1 MVTPFQKITLIS
13 SILIASAISMPSFAK
28 TEKQCGNGELLVSK
42 KIVGTATYAA
52 ENCNKPWLGQNIQ
65 MEFNYTEN
73 IPEWAFKR
81 AATHFLK
88 RNMNNLKDDSA
99 LHQVTALYRPV
110 KKGDLYSLNYK
121 QNTKTLTLSLNQK
134 SLGSI
139 TDQSANQYFKIWFGS
154 IPFNAKLKQQLL
166 HQ

>member
-1 MVTPFQKITLIS
+1 
-13 SILIASAISMPSFAK
+13 MPSFAK

-88 RNMNNLKDDSA
+88 KNMNNLKDDSV

-110 KKGDLYSLNYK
+110 KKGDVYK
-121 QNTKTLTLSLNQK
+121 LSYVHTNQTLILSLNNRV
-134 SLGSI
+134 LGKI
-139 TDQSANQYFKIWFGS
+139 KDQQIQQYFVIWLGKA
-154 IPFNAKLKQQLL
+154 PFSAKLKQQLL
-166 HQ
+166 N

>member
-28 TEKQCGNGELLVSK
+28 TEKQCGNSELLVSK

-110 KKGDLYSLNYK
+110 KKGDVYK
-121 QNTKTLTLSLNQK
+121 LSYVHANQTLTLSLNNRV
-134 SLGSI
+134 LGKVKDPQI
-139 TDQSANQYFKIWFGS
+139 QQYFVIWLGKT
-154 IPFNAKLKQQLL
+154 PFSAKLKQQLL
-166 HQ
+166 N

>member
-1 MVTPFQKITLIS
+1 MATPFQKITLIS

-110 KKGDLYSLNYK
+110 KKGDVYK
-121 QNTKTLTLSLNQK
+121 LSYVHTNQTLILSLNNRV
-134 SLGSI
+134 LGKI
-139 TDQSANQYFKIWFGS
+139 KDQQIQQYFVIWLGKA
-154 IPFNAKLKQQLL
+154 PFSAKLKQQLL
-166 HQ
+166 N

>member
-65 MEFNYTEN
+65 MEFKVPFSNLFELAELQNYT
-73 IPEWAFKR
+73 I
-81 AATHFLK
+81 
-88 RNMNNLKDDSA
+88 
-99 LHQVTALYRPV
+99 
-110 KKGDLYSLNYK
+110 GDL
-121 QNTKTLTLSLNQK
+121 
-134 SLGSI
+134 
-139 TDQSANQYFKIWFGS
+139 AC
-154 IPFNAKLKQQLL
+154 IPRELPKE
-166 HQ
+166 